1 MLCQM
6 RLVMPFQQKASLIEY
21 RHLACIAR
29 INLQIVPEILFE
41 DCSLKLKGQGRSWR
55 KHPVQ
60 MKC

>member
-6 RLVMPFQQKASLIEY
+6 RLVTLFQQNASLIEY

-41 DCSLKLKGQGRSWR
+41 DCSLKLEGQGRSWR